1 MCWRGCGQQKGV
13 VHIHT
18 VDVRFSRLEPC
29 AMLMLLSGKKTA
41 HGTLWTPTTT
51 STSRT
56 LNVARAAVKGQ
67 EGESLETLRNIH
79 YLLVKTICI
88 AFLILLAC
96 PSGISSTVKSKLL
109 RGTSLNICTF
119 FAYPRPVKSIGMA
132 CLPCGSRMFKALP
145 RCRLKIPVGDH
156 VVNSVSSLLLL

>member
-88 AFLILLAC
+88 AFLITLGLSIRNIFYGEVQIVARDLLEYLH
-96 PSGISSTVKSKLL
+96 P
-109 RGTSLNICTF
+109 F
-119 FAYPRPVKSIGMA
+119 
-132 CLPCGSRMFKALP
+132 CLPSTCQKHRHGMPALWFKDVQGIAPMQIEDPCWRPCGQF
-145 RCRLKIPVGDH
+145 CF
-156 VVNSVSSLLLL
+156 

>member
-1 MCWRGCGQQKGV
+1 MANSVSDFHRVICVGEVVGSKKGV
-13 VHIHT
+13 VHIHTVT

-29 AMLMLLSGKKTA
+29 AILMLLSGKKTA

-79 YLLVKTICI
+79 YLLVKII
-88 AFLILLAC
+88 RRAFLAC
-96 PSGISSTVKSKLL
+96 PPGVRSPVKPKLL
-109 RGTSLNICTF
+109 PGPSFNICTL
-119 FAYPRPVKSIGMA
+119 FAYPRPVKSISMA
-132 CLPCGSRMFKALP
+132 GVHCG
-145 RCRLKIPVGDH
+145 
-156 VVNSVSSLLLL
+156 